1 MKKFIKPLE
10 LLTACCMMLISYS
23 FAQAP
28 QAIPYQAVARDNAG
42 NFIANQAVSLRFSVH
57 NATASGTVVYQ
68 ETQSV
73 ITNQLGL
80 FTVNIGQGTP
90 VSGTFSIIDWGGGSK
105 FIQVEMDATGGTI
118 YVDMGTQQMLSV
130 PYALYSNTSGTSTSN
145 QWTTSGNNIYNNN
158 SGNVGIG
165 TTTPA
170 EKLEVAGVIKA
181 LSMTVGQGETVSAVA
196 GSSTTPSYMQ
206 LQGVAIGGSGG
217 TPGMIKV
224 HDTRFNEGG
233 DVTLQAG
240 SGTDNAFSSKSVNL
254 LAGTQSGGTGG
265 NINLSAGEALGGGTA
280 GVVAFKIG
288 SVEYARLHSTG
299 NVGIGTTS
307 PAATAL
313 LDLTS
318 TEKGFL
324 PPRMT
329 TIQRDAIVSPAT
341 GLEIYNTTANTK
353 NVFNGT
359 AWTSDVGHV
368 IKVTMSQYSAVAT
381 TTGVIPFDNTI
392 PQSIEGGEFMTLTF
406 TPKSPNSLLI
416 VEAYANFNCGSP
428 GNDGPPTGALF
439 KDSNTNAFAA
449 SCGATVFGGSASQIN
464 SLFVKGFVQASSLT
478 PLTFKFRAGGP
489 TAGWT
494 HTFNGASGTSR
505 YGGVSA
511 SYIQVTE
518 VSQ

>member
-1 MKKFIKPLE
+1 MTTLIGEQPNPWD
-10 LLTACCMMLISYS
+10 LL
-23 FAQAP
+23 QP
-28 QAIPYQAVARDNAG
+28 QDVMSRHRGAK
-42 NFIANQAVSLRFSVH
+42 RFRR
-57 NATASGTVVYQ
+57 Y
-68 ETQSV
+68 
-73 ITNQLGL
+73 GL
-80 FTVNIGQGTP
+80 
-90 VSGTFSIIDWGGGSK
+90 
-105 FIQVEMDATGGTI
+105 
-118 YVDMGTQQMLSV
+118 L
-130 PYALYSNTSGTSTSN
+130 
-145 QWTTSGNNIYNNN
+145 
-158 SGNVGIG
+158 
-165 TTTPA
+165 
-170 EKLEVAGVIKA
+170 
-181 LSMTVGQGETVSAVA
+181 
-196 GSSTTPSYMQ
+196 
-206 LQGVAIGGSGG
+206 
-217 TPGMIKV
+217 
-224 HDTRFNEGG
+224 G

-288 SVEYARLHSTG
+288 SVEYARLHSTGNVGIGTTSPTQKLDVAGTAQVTGFKMPTGATSGYVLTSDALGVGTWLAAASGGSGTTNYVPKFTAATALGNSAIFESGG

-449 SCGATVFGGSASQIN
+449 SCGATVYGGSASQIN